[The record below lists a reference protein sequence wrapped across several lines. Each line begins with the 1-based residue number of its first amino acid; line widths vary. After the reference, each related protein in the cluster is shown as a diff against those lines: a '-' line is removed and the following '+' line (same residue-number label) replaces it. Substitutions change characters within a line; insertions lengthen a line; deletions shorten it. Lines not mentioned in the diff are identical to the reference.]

1 MRRSQPRL
9 VWLATFLATLVLAT
23 SAIAVAPTP
32 TLATRADGTAT
43 AVPRL
48 GRSVAVVNIPSI
60 GVTVPLLYGIHDDA
74 LSRGLGLW
82 PGTSLPGR
90 PGNAVIA
97 GHRTS
102 HGAPMRDIDKLAI
115 GDRIYVTTA
124 GKKQSVLEYRITKR
138 RVVRPDAMWITRPTR
153 TATLTIF
160 ACHPP
165 HSIAYRYVIFAKLIS
180 QRSSGGQ

>member
-9 VWLATFLATLVLAT
+9 VCLALALVT
-23 SAIAVAPTP
+23 SAIAFAPTP
-32 TLATRADGTAT
+32 SLATRADGAAT

-48 GRSVAVVNIPSI
+48 GRSVAIVNIPAI
-60 GVTVPLLYGIHDDA
+60 GVSVPLLYGIHDGA

-115 GDRIYVTTA
+115 GDLIYVTTT

-138 RVVRPDAMWITRPTR
+138 QVVRPDAMWITRPTR
-153 TATLTIF
+153 AATLTIF

-165 HSIAYRYVIFAKLIS
+165 HSIAYRYVIFAKLVS
-180 QRSSGGQ
+180 QGSSGGQ